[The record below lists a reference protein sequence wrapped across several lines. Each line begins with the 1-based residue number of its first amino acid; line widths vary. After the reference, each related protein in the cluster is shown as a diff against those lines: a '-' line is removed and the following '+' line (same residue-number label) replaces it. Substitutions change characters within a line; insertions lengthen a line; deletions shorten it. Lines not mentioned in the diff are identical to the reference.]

1 MRIDRKSW
9 NSLHRKYTEDLVTDE
24 RVGTKTKELRKIKH
38 DSIVSVLLGYGY
50 HVEKQ
55 RSGRRASWREL
66 SSVLGPFIGKKLERL
81 WLSGNV
87 H

>member
-9 NSLHRKYTEDLVTDE
+9 DSLHRKCTEDLVTDE
-24 RVGTKTKELRKIKH
+24 RVGARTKELRKIKH

-50 HVEKQ
+50 HVETQ
-55 RSGRRASWREL
+55 HSRRRASWREL
-66 SSVLGPFIGKKLERL
+66 SSVLGPFTGKKLESL

>member
-1 MRIDRKSW
+1 
-9 NSLHRKYTEDLVTDE
+9 
-24 RVGTKTKELRKIKH
+24 LRKIKH

-50 HVEKQ
+50 HVETQ
-55 RSGRRASWREL
+55 HSRRRASWREL
-66 SSVLGPFIGKKLERL
+66 SSVLGPFVGKKLESL